1 MSKPSLRSR
10 TSFFVVVDFCLFIM
24 EMHTYTE
31 EIKKQMEY
39 MNQINGLAP
48 AEEVESL
55 FKMKALDADPAF

>member
-1 MSKPSLRSR
+1 MSKPSLPSK
-10 TSFFVVVDFCLFIM
+10 TSFFIVVDFCLFIM
-24 EMHTYTE
+24 EMHTSTE

-55 FKMKALDADPAF
+55 LKMKALDADPAF

>member
-1 MSKPSLRSR
+1 
-10 TSFFVVVDFCLFIM
+10 M